1 MSGGRKLQ
9 KIRRRIEHWQIIAFY
24 LVIYDIAAVNLS
36 YFGALWLRFDLR
48 FSSIPEVYLSA
59 FLKFAP
65 FYTVFCIL
73 VFAALRLYNSLWRF
87 ASISELNRVLVA
99 TAGTTLFQMVGITVF
114 VQRMPVSYYIFG
126 AVLQSGM
133 ILVVRFSYRYITL
146 ERARRA
152 KHVHGIHRAMVIGA
166 GAAGQVI
173 IRELKNSDVADAV
186 PVCVIDDN
194 PNKWGRLIEGIPIV
208 GGRYDIMKMI
218 GKYRVDQII
227 YAIPATTGKNRK
239 DILNLCKDSGC
250 RMMTVPG
257 VYQLVNGEVSVKTLR
272 DVEITDLLGRA
283 QVKVNNEE
291 IFAAI
296 RGKTVLVTG
305 GGGSIGSELCRQIA
319 HAGPKKLV
327 IFDIYENNA
336 YEIQQELIRKYG
348 DQLDLDVRIG
358 SVRNTNRIR
367 WIMEHY
373 HPDVVYHAAA
383 HKHVPLM
390 EDSPNEAIKN
400 NVIGTYKTA
409 KAAAAAGVKKFVLI
423 STDKAVNP
431 TNIMGASKRL
441 CEMVVQM
448 MNRKSPE
455 TDFVAV
461 RFGNVLGSNGSVIPL
476 FKKQIAEGGPVT
488 VTDKNI
494 IRYFMT
500 IPEAVSLVL
509 QASYY
514 ARGGEIFVLDMGDP
528 VRIDDMARNLI
539 RLSGYE
545 PDVDIMVEY
554 TGLRPGEKLYE
565 ELLMDEEGMRET
577 DNELIHI
584 GKPIEMDDEKFE
596 EQIRELDK
604 ESRQE
609 DGRIKELVAGIVP
622 TYQPDLSR

>member
-1 MSGGRKLQ
+1 MHEENRKSGIQWIHKALLLLL
-9 KIRRRIEHWQIIAFY
+9 A
-24 LVIYDIAAVNLS
+24 DIGTILLA
-36 YFGALWLRFDLR
+36 YYGALVLRFDLR
-48 FSSIPEVYLSA
+48 PWNIPDYYLAGYLWSMPYWVA
-59 FLKFAP
+59 VTVVV
-65 FYTVFCIL
+65 FYGC
-73 VFAALRLYNSLWRF
+73 RLYHSIWRL
-87 ASISELNRVLVA
+87 ASVA
-99 TAGTTLFQMVGITVF
+99 EFQMILTAYGLLIAGYAGGAIFMGLHMPGSYFLIGYILSFCMTTGI
-114 VQRMPVSYYIFG
+114 
-126 AVLQSGM
+126 
-133 ILVVRFSYRYITL
+133 RFSYRLIRFYLSRL
-146 ERARRA
+146 EMDRAGKLDR
-152 KHVHGIHRAMVIGA
+152 VMVIGA
-166 GAAGQVI
+166 GQAGQTLI
-173 IRELKNSDVADAV
+173 KELINSKYTDVK
-186 PVCVIDDN
+186 VCCIIDDN
-194 PNKWGRLIEGIPIV
+194 PNKKGRVLEGIPIV
-208 GGRYDIMKMI
+208 GNRYDINDMVA
-218 GKYRVDQII
+218 KYNINRII

-239 DILNLCKDSGC
+239 DILNLCKDTGC
-250 RMMTVPG
+250 RMQTVPG
-257 VYQLVNGEVSVKTLR
+257 VYQLVNEEVSVSTLR

-291 IFAAI
+291 ILRAI
-296 RGKTVLVTG
+296 KGKTVLVTG

-319 HAGPKKLV
+319 KSAPAKLV

-336 YEIQQELIRKYG
+336 YEIQQELRRTYG
-348 DQLDLDVRIG
+348 DKLNMDVRIG
-358 SVRNTNRIR
+358 SVRNTNRIEA
-367 WIMEHY
+367 IMETY
-373 HPDVVYHAAA
+373 HPDVVFHAAA

-448 MNRKSPE
+448 MNRKCPN

-514 ARGGEIFVLDMGDP
+514 AKGGEIFVLDMGDP
-528 VRIDDMARNLI
+528 VKIDDMARNLI

-554 TGLRPGEKLYE
+554 TGLRPGEKLFE
-565 ELLMDEEGMRET
+565 ELLMDEEGMQGTE
-577 DNELIHI
+577 NELIHI
-584 GKPIEMDDEKFE
+584 GKPIEMDDEWFE
-596 EQIRELDK
+596 GKLAELDE
-604 ESRQE
+604 ESRHE
-609 DGRIKELVAGIVP
+609 DGRIKEIVAGIVE
-622 TYQPDLSR
+622 TYKPDLRK

>member
-1 MSGGRKLQ
+1 MYEENRKSGIQWIHKALLLLL
-9 KIRRRIEHWQIIAFY
+9 A
-24 LVIYDIAAVNLS
+24 DIGTILLA
-36 YFGALWLRFDLR
+36 YYGALVLRFDLR
-48 FSSIPEVYLSA
+48 PWNIPDYYLAGYLWSMPYWVA
-59 FLKFAP
+59 VTVVV
-65 FYTVFCIL
+65 FYGC
-73 VFAALRLYNSLWRF
+73 RLYHSIWRL
-87 ASISELNRVLVA
+87 ASVA
-99 TAGTTLFQMVGITVF
+99 EFQMILTAYGLLIAGYAGGAIFMGLHMPGSYFLMGYILSFCMTTGI
-114 VQRMPVSYYIFG
+114 
-126 AVLQSGM
+126 
-133 ILVVRFSYRYITL
+133 RFSYRLIRFYLSRL
-146 ERARRA
+146 EMDRAGKLDR
-152 KHVHGIHRAMVIGA
+152 VMVIGA
-166 GAAGQVI
+166 GQAGQTLI
-173 IRELKNSDVADAV
+173 KELINSKYTDVK
-186 PVCVIDDN
+186 VCCIIDDN
-194 PNKWGRLIEGIPIV
+194 PNKKGRVLEGIPIV
-208 GGRYDIMKMI
+208 GNRYDINDMVA
-218 GKYRVDQII
+218 KYNINRII

-239 DILNLCKDSGC
+239 DILNLCKDTGC
-250 RMMTVPG
+250 RMQTVPG
-257 VYQLVNGEVSVKTLR
+257 VYQLVNEEVSVSTLR

-291 IFAAI
+291 ILRAI
-296 RGKTVLVTG
+296 KGKTVLVTG

-319 HAGPKKLV
+319 KSAPAKLV

-336 YEIQQELIRKYG
+336 YEIQQELRRTYG
-348 DQLDLDVRIG
+348 DKLNMDVRIG
-358 SVRNTNRIR
+358 SVRNTNRIEA
-367 WIMEHY
+367 IMETY
-373 HPDVVYHAAA
+373 HPDVVFHAAA

-448 MNRKSPE
+448 MNRKCPN

-514 ARGGEIFVLDMGDP
+514 AKGGEIFVLDMGDP
-528 VRIDDMARNLI
+528 VKIDDMARNLI

-554 TGLRPGEKLYE
+554 TGLRPGEKLFE
-565 ELLMDEEGMRET
+565 ELLMDEEGMQGTE
-577 DNELIHI
+577 NELIHI
-584 GKPIEMDDEKFE
+584 GKPIEMDDEWFE
-596 EQIRELDK
+596 GKLAELDE
-604 ESRQE
+604 ESRHE
-609 DGRIKELVAGIVP
+609 DGRIKEIVAGIVE
-622 TYQPDLSR
+622 TYKPDLRK